1 MYKRFLNNNDYIGII
16 TEEALNQLIRG
27 NEERLSQA
35 EEAAEASIVEY
46 LTDNYEVEQELGV
59 GKALVEY
66 TPSITYPVG
75 AHFYYNGKIYEALRS
90 ISGLKTPTD
99 IEYWRELIDYD
110 KDKMDRAVPYFQL
123 KNWQPGDVVT
133 YANAYYECL
142 EPNGYD
148 FNDIRIPGAMGWK
161 EVENVAEWIANYDY
175 RHWDVVSYEGKFY
188 ARLPLDEQTETTPDV
203 TPDPSP
209 APDTE
214 TDSGST
220 PDTDTDTG
228 SVPDTDTDNTSE
240 QGIATVAEADS
251 VVDIEAGDT
260 SIDTSEDSDTDSS
273 NDDSSETVPD
283 SEPEEKEDKVDL
295 TVNPY
300 DSDYWG
306 LIGDYTTDY
315 DYELKD
321 TEYVVYNNR
330 VYVPTMKV
338 TADTL
343 KESYNIHLHDPRNT
357 NIKKHLIRLALY
369 ELHKLIS
376 PNNISSARITDYE
389 TSLTW
394 LRDAN
399 RCKINPQIPRKL
411 DEEHKPVAEYAI
423 ATFMRDY
430 DPNKNPW
437 QI

>member
-16 TEEALNQLIRG
+16 TEEALKQLIRG

-46 LTDNYEVEQELGV
+46 LTDNYEVEKELMV
-59 GKALVEY
+59 GKTLVEY
-66 TPSITYPVG
+66 TPKITYPVG

-90 ISGLKTPTD
+90 IAGLKTPTD
-99 IEYWRELIDYD
+99 IEYWRELVDYD

-123 KNWQPGDVVT
+123 RNWQPGDVVK
-133 YANAYYECL
+133 YANSYYECV

-148 FNDIRIPGAMGWK
+148 FNDIRIPGAIGWE
-161 EVENVAEWIANYDY
+161 EVEGISEWVANYDY

-188 ARLPLDEQTETTPDV
+188 ARLPLDEQTEPEPEPTPDSGADSESGSETNPDTEDGSETTPDTGSEDNAEQ
-203 TPDPSP
+203 TPAPVSETETEP
-209 APDTE
+209 TPDTE
-214 TDSGST
+214 
-220 PDTDTDTG
+220 
-228 SVPDTDTDNTSE
+228 
-240 QGIATVAEADS
+240 
-251 VVDIEAGDT
+251 
-260 SIDTSEDSDTDSS
+260 
-273 NDDSSETVPD
+273 
-283 SEPEEKEDKVDL
+283 EKEEGEGEDKADL

-300 DSDYWG
+300 DSEYWG
-306 LIGDYTTDY
+306 LIGDYVTGY

-321 TEYVVYNNR
+321 TEYVVYNNK
-330 VYVPTMKV
+330 VFIPTMKV
-338 TADTL
+338 TADAL
-343 KESYNIHLHDPRNT
+343 KESYNIHQHDPRNT

-411 DEEHKPVAEYAI
+411 DSEQKPVAEYAI
-423 ATFMRDY
+423 ATYMRDY